1 MSIELQQTG
10 YYHHIV
16 LGFFYY
22 CYGVLLHLLETA
34 ECCFGIILLQGFG
47 VVVLVLQVHIW
58 L

>member
-1 MSIELQQTG
+1 MNRELQRTD
-10 YYHHIV
+10 YYHHYF
-16 LGFFYY
+16 FFYY
-22 CYGVLLHLLETA
+22 YGLLLHLLETA

>member
-1 MSIELQQTG
+1 MNRELQKTD
-10 YYHHIV
+10 YYHHY
-16 LGFFYY
+16 FFYYYY
-22 CYGVLLHLLETA
+22 CYGILLHLLETA